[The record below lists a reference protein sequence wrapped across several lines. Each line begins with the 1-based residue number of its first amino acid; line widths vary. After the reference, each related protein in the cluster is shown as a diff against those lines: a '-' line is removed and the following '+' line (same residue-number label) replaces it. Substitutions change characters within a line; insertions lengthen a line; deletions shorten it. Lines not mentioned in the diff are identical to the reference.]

1 MKQKII
7 VLTRKLAAFFLVII
21 LGIGA
26 AIPAMALTEEEQ
38 NELITNATGLLDQA
52 PEFDWDNIPT
62 LEDFEGTWTPMDTS
76 SFYEACSNLDINAFG
91 KLQFDINAATNNIQ
105 MLNMQ
110 YASMLYDLEEMG
122 YGTIG
127 DMEIPEATPGYSS
140 NITDYFT
147 SVYGDLSDRQ
157 NISASMPEG
166 WTMQDLM
173 KQASDKRDA
182 EVKEAKESQAFT
194 ATQNMIS
201 LKNSLAFAQDVIST
215 PALKSPLELNEMLKE
230 SSSSVAEEW
239 TAKEQAG
246 IEEIQK
252 IAASNDSKI
261 TIQSQEDLQALFESN
276 IGETQTW
283 LDMNS
288 TANIGSQKQ
297 VEIIKK
303 MKNLVGLFS
312 TQRDDVS
319 IDTIIENMP
328 LYSNGMWGNPQV

>member
-1 MKQKII
+1 MKKS
-7 VLTRKLAAFFLVII
+7 LNLARKLAACFLVII
-21 LGIGA
+21 IGMTA

-38 NELITNATGLLDQA
+38 NELIANATGLLEQS
-52 PEFDWDNIPT
+52 PEFDWDNILT
-62 LEDFEGTWTPMDTS
+62 FEDLEGTWTPMDTS
-76 SFYEACSNLDINAFG
+76 SFYEACSNLDIDAFG
-91 KLQFDINAATNNIQ
+91 KLQFDVNAATNNVQ

-127 DMEIPEATPGYSS
+127 NMEIPAATPGYSS
-140 NITDYFT
+140 NITDYFS

-173 KQASDKRDA
+173 KQASDKRNA
-182 EVKEAKESQAFT
+182 EIKSAKESQAFT

-201 LKNSLAFAQDVIST
+201 LKNSLSFAQNVIST

-230 SSSSVAEEW
+230 SSSSVAAEW

-246 IEEIQK
+246 IAEIQK

-297 VEIIKK
+297 IEIIKK
-303 MKNLVGLFS
+303 MKNLVDIFA
-312 TQRDDVS
+312 TKEYE
-319 IDTIIENMP
+319 IEAGEPYLGTPPDMLGDFYDNQM
-328 LYSNGMWGNPQV
+328 